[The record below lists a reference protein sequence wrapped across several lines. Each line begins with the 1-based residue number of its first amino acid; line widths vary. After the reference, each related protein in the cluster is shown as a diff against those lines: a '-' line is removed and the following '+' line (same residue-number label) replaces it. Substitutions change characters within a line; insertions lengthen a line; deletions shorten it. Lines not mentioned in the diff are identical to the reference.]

1 MLLSPSVFIVNSQ
14 VLMLTITPA
23 ISLVLSF
30 VLELIIVW
38 EGLYKVKVETQSQI
52 SYEIDFEIIHFK
64 KSDSTLY
71 DIWYIFKLLFTDLCW
86 PYRSVYDKWLIVPS
100 KVIARLHVIWPPT
113 PHPLLLRVFVPKS
126 WIKNINILNNFTSSL
141 TVIYNN

>member
-1 MLLSPSVFIVNSQ
+1 M
-14 VLMLTITPA
+14 
-23 ISLVLSF
+23 VLSF

-71 DIWYIFKLLFTDLCW
+71 DI
-86 PYRSVYDKWLIVPS
+86 
-100 KVIARLHVIWPPT
+100 
-113 PHPLLLRVFVPKS
+113 
-126 WIKNINILNNFTSSL
+126 
-141 TVIYNN
+141 

>member
-1 MLLSPSVFIVNSQ
+1 MFFIVNSQ
-14 VLMLTITPA
+14 VLMLTKTPA

-38 EGLYKVKVETQSQI
+38 EGLYKVEPQSQI

-71 DIWYIFKLLFTDLCW
+71 DI
-86 PYRSVYDKWLIVPS
+86 
-100 KVIARLHVIWPPT
+100 
-113 PHPLLLRVFVPKS
+113 
-126 WIKNINILNNFTSSL
+126 
-141 TVIYNN
+141 

>member
-1 MLLSPSVFIVNSQ
+1 MFFIVNSQ

-100 KVIARLHVIWPPT
+100 KVIARLHVIWPP

>member
-1 MLLSPSVFIVNSQ
+1 MFFIVNSQ

-100 KVIARLHVIWPPT
+100 KVIARLHVIWPP
-113 PHPLLLRVFVPKS
+113 PPPPPSPQSFCSQVLDKKYKYFKQFHQLFDS
-126 WIKNINILNNFTSSL
+126 DI
-141 TVIYNN
+141 

>member
-1 MLLSPSVFIVNSQ
+1 MFFIVNSQ

-100 KVIARLHVIWPPT
+100 KVIARLHVIWPP
-113 PHPLLLRVFVPKS
+113 PPNPLLLRVFVPKS

>member
-1 MLLSPSVFIVNSQ
+1 MFFIVNSQ
-14 VLMLTITPA
+14 VLMLTKTPA

-52 SYEIDFEIIHFK
+52 SYEIDFEIIRFK

-71 DIWYIFKLLFTDLCW
+71 DI
-86 PYRSVYDKWLIVPS
+86 
-100 KVIARLHVIWPPT
+100 
-113 PHPLLLRVFVPKS
+113 
-126 WIKNINILNNFTSSL
+126 
-141 TVIYNN
+141 

>member
-1 MLLSPSVFIVNSQ
+1 MFFIVNSQ

-100 KVIARLHVIWPPT
+100 KVIARLRVIWPP

>member
-1 MLLSPSVFIVNSQ
+1 MFFIVNSQ

-100 KVIARLHVIWPPT
+100 KVIARLHVIWP
-113 PHPLLLRVFVPKS
+113 HPLLLRVFVPKS

>member
-1 MLLSPSVFIVNSQ
+1 MFFIVNSQ

-71 DIWYIFKLLFTDLCW
+71 DIWYIFKLLFTDLSW

-100 KVIARLHVIWPPT
+100 KVIARLHVIWPPP

>member
-1 MLLSPSVFIVNSQ
+1 MFFIVNSQ

-38 EGLYKVKVETQSQI
+38 EGLYKVEPQSQI
-52 SYEIDFEIIHFK
+52 SYEIDFEIIRFK

-71 DIWYIFKLLFTDLCW
+71 DI
-86 PYRSVYDKWLIVPS
+86 
-100 KVIARLHVIWPPT
+100 
-113 PHPLLLRVFVPKS
+113 
-126 WIKNINILNNFTSSL
+126 
-141 TVIYNN
+141 

>member
-1 MLLSPSVFIVNSQ
+1 MFFIVNSQ

-71 DIWYIFKLLFTDLCW
+71 DI
-86 PYRSVYDKWLIVPS
+86 
-100 KVIARLHVIWPPT
+100 
-113 PHPLLLRVFVPKS
+113 
-126 WIKNINILNNFTSSL
+126 
-141 TVIYNN
+141 